1 MPVRITRD
9 SDGNNGGNDN
19 FPNDSGTS
27 GRGGGGRGGNNFII
41 SIIIWLFTFVFKYPK
56 IGIPLIIVGIVGWF
70 IFGRG
75 ESSSNSS
82 SFSTGCSM
90 NQEVY
95 DKAEVFEPLADNTS
109 NPLPESFSLEQYC
122 PQRLNQGQQG
132 SCVGWSSSYAARTIL
147 QAVATGSNPNDVRF
161 SPSYLYNKI
170 ALEDC
175 QGAYIKDAMQTLN
188 NEGVAPFNEFAYDEN
203 TCTTRPSSQVNQL
216 ASNYKIKGYNRL
228 TKDGDDYK
236 VNLLAVKQNIA
247 QKAPVV
253 IGMDVG
259 GTFMQM
265 QGQDVWLPSQEDYNK
280 NGFGGHAMCV
290 VGYDDY
296 KQGGAFQIMNSW
308 GSDYGD
314 KGFVWVR
321 YKDFDYFVNE
331 AYGLYPMGNSSQKP
345 EALKVN
351 IALINNDGKQQ
362 IPLKYSEAGVY
373 TTSNTLPVGTRFKIS
388 ITNNTDCYA
397 YVMGQET
404 DGSNYV
410 LFPYTKK
417 HSPYCGVV
425 GTRLFPKDYSLE
437 LDNKGNK
444 DYMAIII
451 SQSPL
456 DYNLINTKINKI
468 SNISYKQ
475 KLFNALNGSIETNY
489 IEDEQNGINLK
500 TTIGNSKLMVAIIEI
515 KK

>member
-9 SDGNNGGNDN
+9 SNTNNGDDNYPNNGGG
-19 FPNDSGTS
+19 GTS
-27 GRGGGGRGGNNFII
+27 GRGGGGNNFFVQ
-41 SIIIWLFTFVFKYPK
+41 IIIWLFTFVFKHPK
-56 IGIPLIIVGIVGWF
+56 VGIPLIIVAGLAWF
-70 IFGRG
+70 FFGRG
-75 ESSSNSS
+75 SVATNASS

-90 NQEVY
+90 KQEVY
-95 DKAEVFEPLADNTS
+95 DQAEVYEPLADNTS
-109 NPLPESFSLEQYC
+109 NPLPESFSLEKYC

-147 QAVATGSNPNDVRF
+147 QAVATNARPDDIRF

-188 NEGVAPFNEFAYDEN
+188 AEGAAPFNDFAYDEYS
-203 TCTTRPSSQVNQL
+203 CTNRPSNEIEQV
-216 ASNYKIKGYNRL
+216 ASNYKIKGFNRL
-228 TKDGDDYK
+228 TRSGDNYK
-236 VNLLAVKQNIA
+236 VDLLAIKQNIA

-253 IGMDVG
+253 IGMAVG
-259 GTFMQM
+259 GSFMQM
-265 QGQDVWLPSQEDYNK
+265 KGNDVWLPTQMDYNK
-280 NGFGGHAMCV
+280 QGFGGHAMCV

-308 GSDYGD
+308 GNDYGD
-314 KGFVWVR
+314 RGFIWVR
-321 YKDFDYFVNE
+321 YKDFDYFVTE
-331 AYGLYPMGNSSQKP
+331 AYGLYPMGSTQQQIQS
-345 EALKVN
+345 LKVD
-351 IALINNDGKQQ
+351 ISLIDNTNQQ
-362 IPLKYSEAGVY
+362 EISLYKLDNGVY
-373 TTSNTLPVGTRFKIS
+373 SSKRKLSIGTRFKIA

-417 HSPYCGVV
+417 HSPYCGIV

-437 LDNKGNK
+437 LDNKGTA
-444 DYMAIII
+444 DYMSIII
-451 SQSPL
+451 SQQPI
-456 DYNLINTKINKI
+456 DYNELNAKINKI

-475 KLFNALNGSIETNY
+475 KVFNALSGLIDDVHDNSESNKISFETSLGSKKVLVAVIE
-489 IEDEQNGINLK
+489 LK
-500 TTIGNSKLMVAIIEI
+500 K
-515 KK
+515 